1 MTEYTTK
8 GEVGQA
14 REEAEKAIIKTC
26 GKEIKRICDVF
37 YYDTGLTIQ
46 NIEVV
51 FHKSVTIDGRVDNV
65 LDQVNIDHEIM

>member
-8 GEVGQA
+8 EEVGQA
-14 REEAEKAIIKTC
+14 REKAKKAIIETC
-26 GKEIKRICDVF
+26 GKEIKRICDAF
-37 YYDTGLTIQ
+37 YYDTGLTVQ

-65 LDQVNIDHEIM
+65 LVQVNIDHEIM